1 MNNKI
6 LETYNQYANHLVA
19 RILRYGII
27 LMALV
32 GIASDIKIFVIDV
45 HVMRAIVLTTC
56 IIYLIPTLLFNV
68 LKIYKLWAELLV
80 LSLIVLMSGIM
91 YVFLSYHVVITF
103 IIPVC
108 MACLYNGK
116 RYPIFTTI
124 ITIPV
129 MILAHLVAFKLKVVP
144 DEPLVT
150 LHGVIYY
157 GIVPR
162 MIQFVG
168 CSLICIGVASRTRK
182 LILNLLNLNE
192 KQLTYEEVLHKVITE
207 SEGLISAIHYK
218 EITLQAVNALK
229 GVLEAL
235 LQTSLT
241 NITFRSGYCIDPSR
255 QLYYIYQNGPN
266 GIETLNLTDTQ
277 LKAEQNGVF
286 ITPFINQPI
295 YIDKTCLSMLFKYQ
309 NQTLGFIQ
317 LNLELRSSLELMDI
331 LKVMYN
337 QIEKSMIN
345 IHLNSAMLDT
355 QHQVIQS
362 LAEIC
367 ESKSK
372 QTGQHI
378 KRVSEYMYIMGEEMG
393 LDPQQRDYLAMAAML
408 HDVGKLKIPDEI
420 LEKPGKLTDNE
431 FDQIKQHVHI
441 GKQLLENCKGE
452 VMELGCVIAH
462 QHHEKWDGTGY
473 MGLKGNAINEYA
485 RIVAVI
491 DVFDAL
497 VSKRSYKASWTPEA
511 AYDEIVKHSGSHFAP
526 DAVELFK
533 RTYPK
538 LVQVLALYPD
548 ESYHD

>member
-6 LETYNQYANHLVA
+6 LEIYNQYANHLVA

-32 GIASDIKIFVIDV
+32 GIASDIKIFIIDV

-116 RYPIFTTI
+116 RYPIFTTL

-129 MILAHLVAFKLKVVP
+129 MIVSHLIAFKLKVVP
-144 DEPLVT
+144 DEPLIT
-150 LHGVIYY
+150 LHGVIYF
-157 GIVPR
+157 GIIPR
-162 MIQFVG
+162 LIQFIG

-192 KQLTYEEVLHKVITE
+192 KQLMYEEVLHKVIIE

-218 EITLQAVNALK
+218 EVTFQAINALK

-235 LQTSLT
+235 NRTSLK
-241 NITFRSGYCIDPSR
+241 NITFRSGYCIDSSR
-255 QLYYIYQNGPN
+255 QLYYIYQNGIN
-266 GIETLNLTDTQ
+266 GLESLTLTDTQ
-277 LKAEQNGVF
+277 LRNQQDVLFKM
-286 ITPFINQPI
+286 PFIEQPI
-295 YIDKTCLSMLFKYQ
+295 YIDQNCLIMHFQYQ

-317 LNLELRSSLELMDI
+317 LNIELRSSLELMDI
-331 LKVMYN
+331 LKIMYN

-345 IHLNSAMLDT
+345 IHLNGAMLET
-355 QHQVIQS
+355 QQQVIQS

-378 KRVSEYMYIMGEEMG
+378 KRVSEYMYIIGEEMG
-393 LDPQQRDYLAMAAML
+393 LEAQQRDYLAMAAML

-420 LEKPGKLTDNE
+420 LEKPGKLTQEE
-431 FDQIKQHVHI
+431 FEQIKHHVHI

-452 VMELGCVIAH
+452 VMELGCTIAY

-473 MGLKGNAINEYA
+473 LGLKGEDINEYA

-497 VSKRSYKASWTPEA
+497 VSKRSYKSSWTPEA
-511 AYDEIVKHSGSHFAP
+511 AYEEIIKHSGTQFAP

-538 LVQVLALYPD
+538 LLQVLALYPD
-548 ESYHD
+548 ES